1 MKNLLRL
8 IVVALVFQSTQ
19 AIGVLRLDE
28 LRLERELREVE
39 DAFAAQE
46 KALRERYAAIKL
58 AGGVVKGNPG
68 KQSIGCETPEAFIKH
83 MAFVLHGKG
92 SPPHSDR
99 CWPLKDGTKVEIK
112 MQFGTSDGGIG
123 ISYGCTKKFDICW
136 FDPGWFGKNFYT
148 HINLIEPIK

>member
-46 KALRERYAAIKL
+46 KALRERYAAITL

-68 KQSIGCETPEAFIKH
+68 KQSIGCKTLGDFTEY
-83 MAFVLHGKG
+83 MSFVMYGKG
-92 SPPHSDR
+92 PRPSSDH

-112 MQFGTSDGGIG
+112 PIWTNSLNE
-123 ISYGCTKKFDICW
+123 GCTEKFDICL
-136 FDPGWFGKNFYT
+136 FNPGWFGKNFYT